1 MEKNKRYTIGE
12 ISKITGL
19 SITTL
24 RFYDK
29 KGLFKPEI
37 RDKYT
42 NYRYYSSEQILVG
55 ALIYEYR
62 AVGYSIESM
71 KSILSN
77 LNVESMLKAQVQ
89 CLNMLEE
96 EIKIRQRQIHRIKN
110 ICGQTISA
118 IQDFRPNLPLKD
130 QVVFSSYPS
139 KTVVFSR
146 RQSEL
151 VSEGLWW
158 DRYLELLQIRD
169 REGLTICGPFTAL
182 FHMPYSERFSLIPGD
197 LELFF
202 PICDRVIEHDNIRC
216 TKETM
221 TASLVV
227 QGGHRSLYSE
237 YTKLMDIIAKNG
249 YSVCG
254 PPMEEYLIELV
265 QTRNPEEYIT
275 RIHLPVEKIK
285 NPHSQL
291 KIPRPDSV

>member
-42 NYRYYSSEQILVG
+42 NYRYYSSEQILIG

-71 KSILSN
+71 KSVLSN
-77 LNVESMLKAQVQ
+77 LTVESMLKAQVQ

-110 ICGQTISA
+110 ICRQTISA
-118 IQDFRPNLPLKD
+118 IQDFRPNLPLKE
-130 QVVFSSYPS
+130 QVVFSNYPS
-139 KTVVFSR
+139 KTILFSR
-146 RQSEL
+146 MQSEF
-151 VSEGLWW
+151 VSEGMWW

-182 FHMPYSERFSLIPGD
+182 FHVPYSERFSLIPGD

-202 PICDRVIEHDNIRC
+202 PISGGDTVHDNIRR
-216 TKETM
+216 TEEM
-221 TASLVV
+221 LTASLVV
-227 QGGHRSLYSE
+227 QGDYRSLYPE
-237 YTKLMDIIAKNG
+237 YTKLMNIISKKG
-249 YSVCG
+249 YRVCG

-265 QTRNPEEYIT
+265 QTRDPEEYIT
-275 RIHLPVEKIK
+275 RIHLPVEKIR
-285 NPHSQL
+285 
-291 KIPRPDSV
+291 RPDRGA

>member
-42 NYRYYSSEQILVG
+42 NYRYYSSEQILIG

-71 KSILSN
+71 KSVLSN
-77 LNVESMLKAQVQ
+77 LTVESMLKAQVQ

-110 ICGQTISA
+110 ICRQTISA
-118 IQDFRPNLPLKD
+118 IQDFRPNLPLKE
-130 QVVFSSYPS
+130 QVVFSNYPS
-139 KTVVFSR
+139 KTILFSR
-146 RQSEL
+146 MQSEF
-151 VSEGLWW
+151 VSEGMWW

-182 FHMPYSERFSLIPGD
+182 FHVPYSERFSLIPGD

-202 PICDRVIEHDNIRC
+202 PISGGDTVHDNIRR
-216 TKETM
+216 TEETL

-227 QGGHRSLYSE
+227 QGDYRSLYPE
-237 YTKLMDIIAKNG
+237 YTKLVNIISKKG
-249 YSVCG
+249 YRVCG

-265 QTRNPEEYIT
+265 QTRDPEEYIT
-275 RIHLPVEKIK
+275 RIHLPVEKIR
-285 NPHSQL
+285 
-291 KIPRPDSV
+291 RPDRGA

>member
-29 KGLFKPEI
+29 KGLFQPEI

-42 NYRYYSSEQILVG
+42 NYRYYSSEQILIG

-71 KSILSN
+71 KSVLSN
-77 LNVESMLKAQVQ
+77 LTVESMLKAQVQ

-96 EIKIRQRQIHRIKN
+96 EIKIRQKQIHRIKN
-110 ICGQTISA
+110 ICRQTISA
-118 IQDFRPNLPLKD
+118 IQEFRPNLPLKD
-130 QVVFSSYPS
+130 QVVFSNYPS
-139 KTVVFSR
+139 KTILFSR

-151 VSEGLWW
+151 VSEGMWW

-182 FHMPYSERFSLIPGD
+182 FHVPYSERFSLIPGD

-202 PICDRVIEHDNIRC
+202 PINGGDIEHANIRR
-216 TKETM
+216 TEETL

-227 QGGHRSLYSE
+227 QGDYRSLYPE
-237 YTKLMDIIAKNG
+237 YTKLMNMISKNG
-249 YSVCG
+249 YRVCG

-265 QTRNPEEYIT
+265 QTRDPEEYIT
-275 RIHLPVEKIK
+275 RIHLPVEKIR
-285 NPHSQL
+285 Q
-291 KIPRPDSV
+291 PDRGA